1 MKITPVKR
9 LNVTIVPSWL
19 NELVTLSPDLCYSD
33 LLSYDKLLNDK
44 ARILTDEQIFIYVIT
59 QNYLNAF
66 THKNFSDQQS
76 ISAREDNAAFIEQHL
91 PAIQKVSDKI
101 RIEDHVNKLG
111 ETKKVVLNAATLL
124 SKEFYQPLLV
134 GECNLLLIGSLSPI
148 YTDKRAYYNA
158 LLEEVS
164 KVLDMSEFKS
174 FELFKHYLRESVV

>member
-33 LLSYDKLLNDK
+33 LLSYDKLLTDK

-91 PAIQKVSDKI
+91 AAIQKVSDKI

-111 ETKKVVLNAATLL
+111 ETKKVVLNSATLL

-134 GECNLLLIGSLSPI
+134 GECDLLLIGSLSPV
-148 YTDKRAYYNA
+148 YADKRAYYNA

-164 KVLDMSEFKS
+164 KALDMSEFKS
-174 FELFKHYLRESVV
+174 FELFKHYLRESVA

>member
-9 LNVTIVPSWL
+9 LQVTIVPSWL

-33 LLSYDKLLNDK
+33 LLSYDKLLTDK

-66 THKNFSDQQS
+66 THKNFSDQVS
-76 ISAREDNAAFIEQHL
+76 ISACDDNAAFIEQHQQVL
-91 PAIQKVSDKI
+91 QKVSDKI
-101 RIEDHVNKLG
+101 RIEDTV
-111 ETKKVVLNAATLL
+111 TKIGDGSKVALNRATLL

-134 GECNLLLIGSLSPI
+134 GDNNLLLIGSLSPV
-148 YTDKRAYYNA
+148 YSDKRAYYNA
-158 LLEEVS
+158 LLEEVA
-164 KVLDMSEFKS
+164 KALDMSEFKS